1 MQMSALIWYQ
11 PRGFLG
17 NVDEAADRCYS
28 SVFHYSNHKTAKGL
42 FDAVCSHLEIYIS
55 FQKSTNYITL
65 HEKYCFSELSVSVL
79 ILSGRGTNLSSVS
92 TISSEIFVVFSKVK
106 DGGGCWLSINIFA
119 RESDRVYGYC
129 GIWNNTCENSTTSLR
144 RWGIFSYS

>member
-17 NVDEAADRCYS
+17 DVDEAADRCYS

-55 FQKSTNYITL
+55 FQKSTHYITQ
-65 HEKYCFSELSVSVL
+65 HERSCFSELNVSVL
-79 ILSGRGTNLSSVS
+79 IWSGCGTNLSSVPS
-92 TISSEIFVVFSKVK
+92 ISSEMFVVFSKVK
-106 DGGGCWLSINIFA
+106 DGGGSWLSMNIFA
-119 RESDRVYGYC
+119 QESNRFYGYC
-129 GIWNNTCENSTTSLR
+129 GLNMEEHR
-144 RWGIFSYS
+144 KQ